1 MIRKKIY
8 LSLFVSL
15 LLLVGFDF
23 SLFNDLAYGKGDE
36 GGGKDEGGDKDE
48 GGGKDKINDG
58 KNDDE
63 DISLDE
69 LFGSDEDEDKDAKD
83 KDAKDKDA
91 KDKDAKDK
99 KNDVPFKLPFI
110 AVPFP

>member
-1 MIRKKIY
+1 MIRKKLY
-8 LSLFVSL
+8 LSLLVSL

-36 GGGKDEGGDKDE
+36 GGGKDE
-48 GGGKDKINDG
+48 INNG

-83 KDAKDKDA
+83 KDAKDK
-91 KDKDAKDK
+91 K
-99 KNDVPFKLPFI
+99 KDVPFKLPFI

>member
-1 MIRKKIY
+1 LIRKKLY
-8 LSLFVSL
+8 LSLLVSL

-23 SLFNDLAYGKGDE
+23 SLFNDLAYGRDE
-36 GGGKDEGGDKDE
+36 GGGKDE
-48 GGGKDKINDG
+48 INDG

-69 LFGSDEDEDKDAKD
+69 LFGSDEDKD
-83 KDAKDKDA
+83 KDKGA